1 MDNIKQALQQ
11 LLAGNHLALKAR
23 SRSVL
28 LAHLSPHLVCT
39 QAIFVDVLRGGEL
52 FGERLVSIV
61 QCRLQDVQFAV
72 RGCKKLL

>member
-28 LAHLSPHLVCT
+28 LAHLSLHLVFT
-39 QAIFVDVLRGGEL
+39 VGVLRGGEL
-52 FGERLVSIV
+52 FGERLVSIA